1 MLILSI
7 DTAMGKESCAI
18 VEDGKV
24 VSISKGTES
33 SLQAE
38 RLFEHLDFVLS
49 NNNNKLSDF
58 DYFSIN
64 LGPGSFTGIRIG
76 LSAILAMS
84 FALNKK
90 IVGVSSLEASAFK
103 VMNNKKPRISVA
115 IDAGR
120 GEVYYQE
127 FKNHNNFV
135 MEYSNAELV
144 GIEKLIMAD
153 VGNLKE
159 CAVKFIPD
167 AGDIG
172 ICAYNMII
180 NKNADFER
188 KSPIYIRKPDA
199 KVNLNHV
206 Q

>member
-18 VEDGKV
+18 VKDGKV
-24 VSISKGTES
+24 VSLSKGIES

-38 RLFEHLDFVLS
+38 RLFDHIEFVLS

-58 DYFSIN
+58 DYFAIN

-76 LSAILAMS
+76 LSAILAIS

-90 IVGVSSLEASAFK
+90 IVGVSSLEASAFS
-103 VMNNKKPRISVA
+103 VMKNKKPKISVA

-135 MEYSNAELV
+135 MEYSNPELV
-144 GIEKLIMAD
+144 EIEKLIMAD

-159 CAVKFIPD
+159 CSVQFVPD

-172 ICAYNMII
+172 VCAHNMII

-188 KSPIYIRKPDA
+188 KSPLYVRKPDA
-199 KVNLNHV
+199 KVNMNL
-206 Q
+206 